1 MVFGSCQTFGTILV
15 KLLEGVFSPFKT
27 AQLVQFKSRA
37 AGSCPCHFSEETT
50 EHRANIPILR
60 KKGGKD
66 RGEGGQEKREGKE
79 RYNKPNHIIRFMYSY
94 L

>member
-37 AGSCPCHFSEETT
+37 AGSCPCHFSEGD
-50 EHRANIPILR
+50 H
-60 KKGGKD
+60 
-66 RGEGGQEKREGKE
+66 
-79 RYNKPNHIIRFMYSY
+79 
-94 L
+94 